1 MRYAVTL
8 ALLVT
13 LTFANPRSDLLSTL
27 NVLHDSA
34 TYQALPPEL
43 RLLTVELAATAKAG
57 QLTSYIDKVGFY
69 SVLNLIRHLP
79 VHDAHDLEDYLLKV
93 ITEESIAAAQ
103 QAQLAVSV
111 TTTETLPAS
120 VRRSKRSKS
129 NSYLHN
135 LESTNA
141 YQSLPQEYKGVLKSL
156 LIAAHSNT
164 LTQYLSH
171 DVTILPRLLHHMNP
185 GLARRLNAYFM
196 QLRTEGRQNSQIDGD
211 DDDDDDDD

>member
-171 DVTILPRLLHHMNP
+171 DVTILPRLLH
-185 GLARRLNAYFM
+185 
-196 QLRTEGRQNSQIDGD
+196 RT
-211 DDDDDDDD
+211 